1 MTAHEKTSIA
11 YRPTRDESEEIIRM
25 LCEHYPKCFF
35 EEPRRRLPLKKNITT
50 DIIKDGDFDVSPE
63 MIGAAMEWYSDLVAD
78 GSHDARRFSRFEDD
92 HDCVG
97 LGPFE
102 VVTTALRCFDNRDV
116 ALFGPLR
123 HPALKLV
130 GDVAQGVPRHR
141 V

>member
-1 MTAHEKTSIA
+1 MLESDAFLAHAVGQPMVLVEADTGGEWQVGADAHEHSSPI
-11 YRPTRDESEEIIRM
+11 PIV
-25 LCEHYPKCFF
+25 
-35 EEPRRRLPLKKNITT
+35 
-50 DIIKDGDFDVSPE
+50 DVEVILNDPALRELEVPSV
-63 MIGAAMEWYSDLVAD
+63 SDLVAD

-102 VVTTALRCFDNRDV
+102 IRVDEVVTTALRCFDNRDV

-123 HPALKLV
+123 HPALELV